1 MAYILP
7 RAFIVLIGWGI
18 TCGLIVKLWPRVD
31 ETSFVIAGASW
42 ALAGLVC
49 FGYTYKLRAGA
60 EDQQSRSQR
69 T

>member
-7 RAFIVLIGWGI
+7 RAFIVLIGWGM
-18 TCGLIVKLWPRVD
+18 TCALIVNMWPRAD
-31 ETSFVIAGASW
+31 ATIFVIAGVSW
-42 ALAGLVC
+42 ALVGLVC
-49 FGYTYKLRAGA
+49 FGYTNKLRAGA